1 MDAFKNKDFYFVGF
15 ECWPDY
21 SLYVACFFIMLTFV
35 IIWFYC
41 RDSFRFAFKRRETQ
55 EYVSPVPQKK
65 KMAKEDVQK
74 CLEWLLNT
82 QSELET
88 DPFGICK
95 AAILEASIRQ
105 QNRSTELLRYQDN
118 IKRVMTRHKV
128 SDDDT
133 KEISNSYE
141 SAMAISSKRMSCME
155 VLNGIASLEEHVE
168 NLSHDFDARAVH
180 LVNVGE
186 NNKHTGSKSQS
197 NESLVKTAKNC
208 HIAVRNNWR
217 WIDTMLQCSQVHLRN
232 AAMFHEFFHE
242 VDEVEYWMNTTLSR
256 IHLTFD
262 RSKLSGDRSDVKV
275 IQEEMKDM
283 LLAYL
288 QWQSKVD
295 SLFDRARDIVP
306 IQTRLEKIQEPLPVV
321 SLTDY
326 KTNEIEFNEG
336 ETLTLLDN
344 GKQGK
349 WLVKNS
355 RGQSALV
362 PSVIIL
368 IRGPSGDALEAVIRL
383 RIQLLAMW
391 TTSIKRL
398 GYQMI
403 AFMGLVFRDW
413 TDQEIQMLQCMNDKE
428 RKELLG
434 VLKYIED
441 TLLKNWNGYGGFE
454 ELQEKIL
461 RLRMILEETDGK
473 ATAQDSEMLTQ
484 VVVQIKALKD
494 LLNNYK
500 DFWAYWETYKGIVEL
515 LKAPKFLLVCDKW
528 DELKFVTS
536 AHFVKFWD
544 TTLDVSNEDLTQATS
559 VTLFETPKEPFPTEN
574 RKPVDELLVCQVQP
588 LQQEEGELDALDG
601 YEEEESY
608 QTYEETT
615 VTSTDQVMSSVEE
628 ERSTFVITSVTDPRD
643 DDKELSLQEA
653 IMLGIIDQTTNQYI
667 NPDTG
672 DVCSITAAMND
683 GKIMFE
689 FTSRKKI
696 REEKKSYGI
705 ISIKT
710 TKENRPY
717 TISHVIDPSSEQEMT
732 LPQAISKGII
742 NKTDS
747 TYKTETGELIS
758 IDDAISS
765 GLVKV
770 EYHNG
775 GDHPEAES
783 TTRTYAV
790 HGVLDK
796 KTNQKVSFAD
806 ALSSGILDK
815 ESGEYVDNVTKDR
828 LPVQDAIMK
837 GFIKARIVTDT
848 SKLDIDP
855 ENKMVVEKFASAKNK
870 LRAAKALRGM
880 NNGQS

>member
-1 MDAFKNKDFYFVGF
+1 MKY
-15 ECWPDY
+15 
-21 SLYVACFFIMLTFV
+21 
-35 IIWFYC
+35 
-41 RDSFRFAFKRRETQ
+41 Q
-55 EYVSPVPQKK
+55 K
-65 KMAKEDVQK
+65 KMAKEDIQK

-105 QNRSTELLRYQDN
+105 QNKSTELLRYQDN

-128 SDDDT
+128 SNEDT
-133 KEISNSYE
+133 KEIVNSYE
-141 SAMAISSKRMSCME
+141 SAKAISSKRTSCME
-155 VLNGIASLEEHVE
+155 VLSGIASLEEQIE
-168 NLSHDFDARAVH
+168 NLTSDFDARAMH
-180 LVNVGE
+180 LVNLGE
-186 NNKHTGSKSQS
+186 NNKHTGAKSQS

-208 HIAVRNNWR
+208 HVAVRNNWR

-242 VDEVEYWMNTTLSR
+242 VDEVEYWMNTSLSR

-262 RSKLSGDRSDVKV
+262 RSKLTGDHSDVKV
-275 IQEEMKDM
+275 IQEEMKDV

-306 IQTRLEKIQEPLPVV
+306 VQTRLEKIAKPIPVV

-326 KTNEIEFNEG
+326 KTNEIDFLEG
-336 ETLTLLDN
+336 ETLTLVDN
-344 GKQGK
+344 SKKGN

-355 RGQSALV
+355 KGQSALV
-362 PSVIIL
+362 PSVILL
-368 IRGPSGDALEAVIRL
+368 IRGPSSEALEAVIRL
-383 RIQLLAMW
+383 RIQLLGMW

-413 TDQEIQMLQCMNDKE
+413 TDQEIQMLQCMPEKDK
-428 RKELLG
+428 KDLTG

-461 RLRMILEETDGK
+461 RLNMILEESGDK
-473 ATAQDSEMLTQ
+473 VVAQDSEMLSQ
-484 VVVQIKALKD
+484 VVVQIKSLKD
-494 LLNNYK
+494 LLNDYK

-515 LKAPKFLLVCDKW
+515 LKSPKFLLVCDKW
-528 DELKFVTS
+528 EELKFVTS

-544 TTLDVSNEDLTQATS
+544 TSLDLEKNDLTSSSS
-559 VTLFETPKEPFPTEN
+559 VTLFETPKEPLPSEN
-574 RKPVDELLVCQVQP
+574 RKPLEELLVCQVQP
-588 LQQEEGELDALDG
+588 LQQEMDTVDAL
-601 YEEEESY
+601 EEEESY

-643 DDKELSLQEA
+643 EERELTLQEA
-653 IMLGIIDQTTNQYI
+653 IMLGIIDQTTNSYI

-672 DVCSITAAMND
+672 DTCSITEAMNN
-683 GKIMFE
+683 GNIMFE

-717 TISHVIDPSSEQEMT
+717 TISRVIDPSTEQEMT
-732 LPQAISKGII
+732 LSAAISKGII
-742 NKTDS
+742 NKADS
-747 TYKTETGELIS
+747 TYKTETGDLIS

-770 EYHNG
+770 EYQNG
-775 GDHPEAES
+775 GEHHEAES

-790 HGVLDK
+790 HGVLDQ

-806 ALSSGILDK
+806 ALNLGLLNK
-815 ESGEYVDNVTKDR
+815 ESGEYVNNVTKER

-848 SKLDIDP
+848 SKLDVDP
-855 ENKMVVEKFASAKNK
+855 ENKMVVEKFASARSK
-870 LRAAKALRGM
+870 LQAAKALRGTT
-880 NNGQS
+880 NGHS

>member
-1 MDAFKNKDFYFVGF
+1 MWLRWTVQLYMDPHDRKPLEEVVHCYNWIHLSSIGSIGRTIYQCVIHSNTG
-15 ECWPDY
+15 
-21 SLYVACFFIMLTFV
+21 FFIMLTFV

-41 RDSFRFAFKRRETQ
+41 RDAFRFAFKRRETQ

-306 IQTRLEKIQEPLPVV
+306 IQTRLEKIQEPRPVI

-574 RKPVDELLVCQVQP
+574 RKPVDELLVCQVQ
-588 LQQEEGELDALDG
+588 
-601 YEEEESY
+601 EEESY

-696 REEKKSYGI
+696 REEKKS
-705 ISIKT
+705 
-710 TKENRPY
+710 
-717 TISHVIDPSSEQEMT
+717 HVIDPSSEQEMT

-747 TYKTETGELIS
+747 TYRTETGELIS

>member
-1 MDAFKNKDFYFVGF
+1 
-15 ECWPDY
+15 
-21 SLYVACFFIMLTFV
+21 
-35 IIWFYC
+35 
-41 RDSFRFAFKRRETQ
+41 
-55 EYVSPVPQKK
+55 
-65 KMAKEDVQK
+65 MAKEDVQK

-82 QSELET
+82 QNELET

-105 QNRSTELLRYQDN
+105 QNKSSELLRYQDN
-118 IKRVMTRHKV
+118 IKRVMTRHRV

-141 SAMAISSKRMSCME
+141 SVMAISSKRASCME
-155 VLNGIASLEEHVE
+155 VLGGIASLEEQVE
-168 NLSHDFDARAVH
+168 NLSHDFNERAVH
-180 LVNVGE
+180 LVNLGE

-208 HIAVRNNWR
+208 HVAVRNNWR
-217 WIDTMLQCSQVHLRN
+217 WIDTMLQCTQVHLRN
-232 AAMFHEFFHE
+232 AAMFHEYFHE

-262 RSKLSGDRSDVKV
+262 RSKLSGDHSDVKV

-306 IQTRLEKIQEPLPVV
+306 IQSRLEKLQDSRPVV

-326 KTNEIEFNEG
+326 NTNEIEFLEG

-344 GKQGK
+344 SKKGQ

-362 PSVIIL
+362 PSVIL
-368 IRGPSGDALEAVIRL
+368 LLRGPSSDALEAAIRL
-383 RIQLLAMW
+383 RIQLLGMW

-461 RLRMILEETDGK
+461 RLRMILEESDGK

-484 VVVQIKALKD
+484 VVVQIKSLKD

-544 TTLDVSNEDLTQATS
+544 TSLDLEKDDLTKATS
-559 VTLFETPKEPFPTEN
+559 VTVFETPKEAFPTEN
-574 RKPVDELLVCQVQP
+574 RKPVEELLVCQVQP
-588 LQQEEGELDALDG
+588 LQQEEEGLDTLDG

-615 VTSTDQVMSSVEE
+615 VTSADQVDTSVQE

-643 DDKELSLQEA
+643 DDREWSLQEA
-653 IMLGIIDQTTNQYI
+653 IMLGIIDQTDNTYI

-672 DVCSITAAMND
+672 EVCSITSAMND

-717 TISHVIDPSSEQEMT
+717 TISHVVDPSTDKEMT
-732 LPQAISKGII
+732 VSQAVSKGIL
-742 NKTDS
+742 NKADS

-770 EYHNG
+770 EYQNG

-796 KTNQKVSFAD
+796 RTNQKVSFAD
-806 ALSSGILDK
+806 ALNKGLLDREK
-815 ESGEYVDNVTKDR
+815 GEYVDNVTNER
-828 LPVQDAIMK
+828 LPVLDAIMK

-855 ENKMVVEKFASAKNK
+855 ENKMVVEKFASAKSK
-870 LRAAKALRGM
+870 LNAAKAFRGVT
-880 NNGQS
+880 NGHN

>member
-1 MDAFKNKDFYFVGF
+1 
-15 ECWPDY
+15 
-21 SLYVACFFIMLTFV
+21 
-35 IIWFYC
+35 
-41 RDSFRFAFKRRETQ
+41 
-55 EYVSPVPQKK
+55 
-65 KMAKEDVQK
+65 MAKEDVQK

-82 QSELET
+82 QNELET

-105 QNRSTELLRYQDN
+105 QNKSSELLRYQDN
-118 IKRVMTRHKV
+118 IKRVMTRHRV

-141 SAMAISSKRMSCME
+141 SVMAISSKRASCME
-155 VLNGIASLEEHVE
+155 VLGGIASLEEQVE
-168 NLSHDFDARAVH
+168 NLSHDFDERAVH
-180 LVNVGE
+180 LVNLGE

-208 HIAVRNNWR
+208 HVAVRNNWR
-217 WIDTMLQCSQVHLRN
+217 WIDTMLQCTQVHLRN
-232 AAMFHEFFHE
+232 AAMFHEYFHE

-262 RSKLSGDRSDVKV
+262 RSKLSGDHSDVKV

-306 IQTRLEKIQEPLPVV
+306 IQSRLEKLQDSRPVV

-326 KTNEIEFNEG
+326 NTNEIEFLEG

-344 GKQGK
+344 SKKGQ

-362 PSVIIL
+362 PSVIL
-368 IRGPSGDALEAVIRL
+368 LLRGPSSDALEAAIRL
-383 RIQLLAMW
+383 RIQLLGMW

-461 RLRMILEETDGK
+461 RLRMILEESDGK

-484 VVVQIKALKD
+484 VVVQIKSLKD

-544 TTLDVSNEDLTQATS
+544 TSLDLEKEDLTKATS
-559 VTLFETPKEPFPTEN
+559 VTVFETPKEAFPTEN
-574 RKPVDELLVCQVQP
+574 RKPVEELLVCQVQP
-588 LQQEEGELDALDG
+588 LQQEEEGLDILDG

-615 VTSTDQVMSSVEE
+615 VTSADQVDTSVQE

-643 DDKELSLQEA
+643 DDREWSLQEA
-653 IMLGIIDQTTNQYI
+653 IMLGIIDQTDNTYI

-672 DVCSITAAMND
+672 EVCSITSAMND

-717 TISHVIDPSSEQEMT
+717 TISHVVDPSTDKEMT
-732 LPQAISKGII
+732 VSQAVSKGIL
-742 NKTDS
+742 NKADS

-770 EYHNG
+770 EYQNG

-796 KTNQKVSFAD
+796 RTNQKVSFAD
-806 ALSSGILDK
+806 ALNKGLLDR
-815 ESGEYVDNVTKDR
+815 ERGEYVDNVTNER
-828 LPVQDAIMK
+828 FPVLDAIMK

-855 ENKMVVEKFASAKNK
+855 ENKMVVEKFASAKTK
-870 LRAAKALRGM
+870 LNAAKAFRGVT
-880 NNGQS
+880 NGHN

>member
-1 MDAFKNKDFYFVGF
+1 MDAFKNKDFFFIGF
-15 ECWPDY
+15 ECMPDY
-21 SLYVACFFIMLTFV
+21 TFYVACFFIMLTFV
-35 IIWFYC
+35 ILWFYC
-41 RDSFRFAFKRRETQ
+41 RDAFRFSFKRNDAPK
-55 EYVSPVPQKK
+55 VKKK
-65 KMAKEDVQK
+65 KMAKEDIQK

-82 QSELET
+82 QNELET

-105 QNRSTELLRYQDN
+105 QNKSTELLRYQDN

-128 SDDDT
+128 SNEDT
-133 KEISNSYE
+133 KEIANSYE
-141 SAMAISSKRMSCME
+141 SAKAISSKRSSCME
-155 VLNGIASLEEHVE
+155 VLNGIASLEEQIE
-168 NLSHDFDARAVH
+168 NLTSDFDARAMH
-180 LVNVGE
+180 LVNLGE
-186 NNKHTGSKSQS
+186 NNKHTGAKSQS

-242 VDEVEYWMNTTLSR
+242 VDEVEYWMNTSLTR

-262 RSKLSGDRSDVKV
+262 RSKLTGDHSDVKV
-275 IQEEMKDM
+275 IQDEMKDV

-306 IQTRLEKIQEPLPVV
+306 IQTRLEKIAKPIAVV

-326 KTNEIEFNEG
+326 KTNEIEFLEG
-336 ETLTLLDN
+336 ETLTLIDN
-344 GKQGK
+344 SKKGN
-349 WLVKNS
+349 WLVKNAK
-355 RGQSALV
+355 GQSALV
-362 PSVIIL
+362 PSVILL
-368 IRGPSGDALEAVIRL
+368 IRGPSSEALEAVIRL
-383 RIQLLAMW
+383 RIQLLGIW

-413 TDQEIQMLQCMNDKE
+413 TDQEIQMLQCMPEKDK
-428 RKELLG
+428 KELTD

-461 RLRMILEETDGK
+461 RLNMILEEPNDKTV
-473 ATAQDSEMLTQ
+473 AQDSEMLSQ
-484 VVVQIKALKD
+484 VVVQIKSLKD
-494 LLNNYK
+494 LLNDYK

-515 LKAPKFLLVCDKW
+515 LKSPKFLLVCDKW
-528 DELKFVTS
+528 EELKFVTS

-544 TTLDVSNEDLTQATS
+544 TSLELEKNDLTSSSS
-559 VTLFETPKEPFPTEN
+559 VTLFETPKEPLPSEN
-574 RKPVDELLVCQVQP
+574 RKPLEELLVCQVQP
-588 LQQEEGELDALDG
+588 LQQEMDTVDAL
-601 YEEEESY
+601 EEEESY

-643 DDKELSLQEA
+643 EDKELTLQEA
-653 IMLGIIDQTTNQYI
+653 IMLGIIDQTTNSYI

-672 DVCSITAAMND
+672 DTCSITEAMNN
-683 GKIMFE
+683 GNIMFE

-717 TISHVIDPSSEQEMT
+717 TISRVIDPKTEQEMT
-732 LPQAISKGII
+732 LSAAVSKGII
-742 NKTDS
+742 NKADS
-747 TYKTETGELIS
+747 TYKTETGDLMS

-765 GLVKV
+765 GLVQV
-770 EYHNG
+770 EYQNG
-775 GDHPEAES
+775 GEHHEAES
-783 TTRTYAV
+783 MTRTYAV
-790 HGVLDK
+790 HGVLDQ
-796 KTNQKVSFAD
+796 KTNEKVSFAD
-806 ALSSGILDK
+806 ALNKGLLNK
-815 ESGEYVDNVTKDR
+815 ESGEYVNNVTNER

-848 SKLDIDP
+848 SKLDVDP
-855 ENKMVVEKFASAKNK
+855 ENKMVVEKFASARSK
-870 LRAAKALRGM
+870 LQAAKALRGTT
-880 NNGQS
+880 NGHS

>member
-41 RDSFRFAFKRRETQ
+41 RDAFRYALKRSEKQ
-55 EYVSPVPQKK
+55 PPVSKKK

-82 QSELET
+82 QNELET

-105 QNRSTELLRYQDN
+105 QNKSSELLRYQDN
-118 IKRVMTRHKV
+118 IKRVMTRHRV

-141 SAMAISSKRMSCME
+141 SVMAISSKRASCME
-155 VLNGIASLEEHVE
+155 VLGGIASLEEQVE
-168 NLSHDFDARAVH
+168 NLSHDFNERAVH
-180 LVNVGE
+180 LVNLGE

-208 HIAVRNNWR
+208 HVAVRNNWR
-217 WIDTMLQCSQVHLRN
+217 WIDTMLQCTQVHLRN
-232 AAMFHEFFHE
+232 AAMFHEYFHE

-262 RSKLSGDRSDVKV
+262 RSKLSGDHSDVKV

-306 IQTRLEKIQEPLPVV
+306 IQSRLEKLQDSRPVV

-326 KTNEIEFNEG
+326 NTNEIEFLEG

-344 GKQGK
+344 SKKGQ

-362 PSVIIL
+362 PSVIL
-368 IRGPSGDALEAVIRL
+368 LLRGPSSDALEAAIRL
-383 RIQLLAMW
+383 RIQLLGMW

-461 RLRMILEETDGK
+461 RLRMILEESDGK

-484 VVVQIKALKD
+484 VVVQIKSLKD

-544 TTLDVSNEDLTQATS
+544 TSLDLEKDDLTKATS
-559 VTLFETPKEPFPTEN
+559 VTVFETPKEAFPTEN
-574 RKPVDELLVCQVQP
+574 RKPVEELLVCQVQP
-588 LQQEEGELDALDG
+588 LQQEEEGLDTLDG

-615 VTSTDQVMSSVEE
+615 VTSADQVDTSVQE

-643 DDKELSLQEA
+643 DDREWSLQEA
-653 IMLGIIDQTTNQYI
+653 IMLGIIDQTDNTYI

-672 DVCSITAAMND
+672 EVCSITSAMND

-717 TISHVIDPSSEQEMT
+717 TISHVVDPSTDKEMT
-732 LPQAISKGII
+732 VSQAVSKGIL
-742 NKTDS
+742 NKADS

-770 EYHNG
+770 EYQNG

-796 KTNQKVSFAD
+796 RTNQKVSFAD
-806 ALSSGILDK
+806 ALNKGLLDREK
-815 ESGEYVDNVTKDR
+815 GEYVDNVTNER
-828 LPVQDAIMK
+828 LPVLDAIMK

-855 ENKMVVEKFASAKNK
+855 ENKMVVEKFASAKSK
-870 LRAAKALRGM
+870 LNAAKAFRGVT
-880 NNGQS
+880 NGHN

>member
-1 MDAFKNKDFYFVGF
+1 MWLRWTV
-15 ECWPDY
+15 
-21 SLYVACFFIMLTFV
+21 
-35 IIWFYC
+35 
-41 RDSFRFAFKRRETQ
+41 Q
-55 EYVSPVPQKK
+55 K

-82 QSELET
+82 QNELET

-105 QNRSTELLRYQDN
+105 QNKSSELLRYQDN
-118 IKRVMTRHKV
+118 IKRVMTRHRV

-141 SAMAISSKRMSCME
+141 SVMAISSKRASCME
-155 VLNGIASLEEHVE
+155 VLGGIASLEEQVE
-168 NLSHDFDARAVH
+168 NLSHDFNERAVH
-180 LVNVGE
+180 LVNLGE

-208 HIAVRNNWR
+208 HVAVRNNWR
-217 WIDTMLQCSQVHLRN
+217 WIDTMLQCTQVHLRN
-232 AAMFHEFFHE
+232 AAMFHEYFHE

-262 RSKLSGDRSDVKV
+262 RSKLSGDHSDVKV

-306 IQTRLEKIQEPLPVV
+306 IQSRLEKLQDSRPVV

-326 KTNEIEFNEG
+326 NTNEIEFLEG

-344 GKQGK
+344 SKKGQ

-362 PSVIIL
+362 PSVIL
-368 IRGPSGDALEAVIRL
+368 LLRGPSSDALEAAIRL
-383 RIQLLAMW
+383 RIQLLGMW

-461 RLRMILEETDGK
+461 RLRMILEESDGK

-484 VVVQIKALKD
+484 VVVQIKSLKD

-544 TTLDVSNEDLTQATS
+544 TSLDLEKDDLTKATS
-559 VTLFETPKEPFPTEN
+559 VTVFETPKEAFPTEN
-574 RKPVDELLVCQVQP
+574 RKPVEELLVCQVQP
-588 LQQEEGELDALDG
+588 LQQEEEGLDTLDG

-615 VTSTDQVMSSVEE
+615 VTSADQVDTSVQE

-643 DDKELSLQEA
+643 DDREWSLQEA
-653 IMLGIIDQTTNQYI
+653 IMLGIIDQTDNTYI

-672 DVCSITAAMND
+672 EVCSITSAMND

-717 TISHVIDPSSEQEMT
+717 TISHVVDPSTDKEMT
-732 LPQAISKGII
+732 VSQAVSKGIL
-742 NKTDS
+742 NKADS

-770 EYHNG
+770 EYQNG

-796 KTNQKVSFAD
+796 RTNQKVSFAD
-806 ALSSGILDK
+806 ALNKGLLDREK
-815 ESGEYVDNVTKDR
+815 GEYVDNVTNER
-828 LPVQDAIMK
+828 LPVLDAIMK

-855 ENKMVVEKFASAKNK
+855 ENKMVVEKFASAKSK
-870 LRAAKALRGM
+870 LNAAKAFRGVT
-880 NNGQS
+880 NGHN

>member
-1 MDAFKNKDFYFVGF
+1 MWLRWTV
-15 ECWPDY
+15 
-21 SLYVACFFIMLTFV
+21 
-35 IIWFYC
+35 
-41 RDSFRFAFKRRETQ
+41 Q
-55 EYVSPVPQKK
+55 K
-65 KMAKEDVQK
+65 KMAKEDIQK

-105 QNRSTELLRYQDN
+105 QNKSTELLRYQDN

-128 SDDDT
+128 SNEDT
-133 KEISNSYE
+133 KEIVNSYE
-141 SAMAISSKRMSCME
+141 SAKAISSKRTSCME
-155 VLNGIASLEEHVE
+155 VLSGIASLEEQIE
-168 NLSHDFDARAVH
+168 NLTSDFDARAMH
-180 LVNVGE
+180 LVNLGE
-186 NNKHTGSKSQS
+186 NNKHTGAKSQS

-208 HIAVRNNWR
+208 HVAVRNNWR

-242 VDEVEYWMNTTLSR
+242 VDEVEYWMNTSLSR

-262 RSKLSGDRSDVKV
+262 RSKLTGDHSDVKV
-275 IQEEMKDM
+275 IQEEMKDV

-306 IQTRLEKIQEPLPVV
+306 VQTRLEKIAKPIPVV

-326 KTNEIEFNEG
+326 KTNEIDFLEG
-336 ETLTLLDN
+336 ETLTLVDN
-344 GKQGK
+344 SKKGN

-355 RGQSALV
+355 KGQSALV
-362 PSVIIL
+362 PSVILL
-368 IRGPSGDALEAVIRL
+368 IRGPSSEALEAVIRL
-383 RIQLLAMW
+383 RIQLLGMW

-413 TDQEIQMLQCMNDKE
+413 TDQEIQMLQCMPEKDK
-428 RKELLG
+428 KDLTG

-461 RLRMILEETDGK
+461 RLNMILEESGDK
-473 ATAQDSEMLTQ
+473 VVAQDSEMLSQ
-484 VVVQIKALKD
+484 VVVQIKSLKD
-494 LLNNYK
+494 LLNDYK

-515 LKAPKFLLVCDKW
+515 LKSPKFLLVCDKW
-528 DELKFVTS
+528 EELKFVTS

-544 TTLDVSNEDLTQATS
+544 TSLDLEKNDLTSSSS
-559 VTLFETPKEPFPTEN
+559 VTLFETPKEPLPSEN
-574 RKPVDELLVCQVQP
+574 RKPLEELLVCQVQP
-588 LQQEEGELDALDG
+588 LQQEMDTVDAL
-601 YEEEESY
+601 EEEESY

-643 DDKELSLQEA
+643 EERELTLQEA
-653 IMLGIIDQTTNQYI
+653 IMLGIIDQTTNSYI

-672 DVCSITAAMND
+672 DTCSITEAMNN
-683 GKIMFE
+683 GNIMFE

-717 TISHVIDPSSEQEMT
+717 TISRVIDPSTEQEMT
-732 LPQAISKGII
+732 LSAAISKGII
-742 NKTDS
+742 NKADS
-747 TYKTETGELIS
+747 TYKTETGDLIS

-770 EYHNG
+770 EYQNG
-775 GDHPEAES
+775 GEHHEAES

-790 HGVLDK
+790 HGVLDQ

-806 ALSSGILDK
+806 ALNLGLLNK
-815 ESGEYVDNVTKDR
+815 ESGEYVNNVTKER

-848 SKLDIDP
+848 SKLDVDP
-855 ENKMVVEKFASAKNK
+855 ENKMVVEKFASARSK
-870 LRAAKALRGM
+870 LQAAKALRGTT
-880 NNGQS
+880 NGHS

>member
-1 MDAFKNKDFYFVGF
+1 MWLRWTV
-15 ECWPDY
+15 
-21 SLYVACFFIMLTFV
+21 
-35 IIWFYC
+35 
-41 RDSFRFAFKRRETQ
+41 Q
-55 EYVSPVPQKK
+55 K

-74 CLEWLLNT
+74 CLQWLLNA

-95 AAILEASIRQ
+95 TAILEASIRQ
-105 QNRSTELLRYQDN
+105 QNRSTELLQYQDN
-118 IKRVMTRHKV
+118 IKKVMARHAV
-128 SDDDT
+128 SDVDT

-141 SAMAISSKRMSCME
+141 SAMAISSKRTSCME
-155 VLNGIASLEEHVE
+155 VLSGIASLEEGIE
-168 NLSHDFDARAVH
+168 NLACDFDARAVH
-180 LVNVGE
+180 LVNLGK
-186 NNKHTGSKSQS
+186 NSKDTGSKSQS
-197 NESLVKTAKNC
+197 NESLVTTAKNC

-217 WIDTMLQCSQVHLRN
+217 WVDTMLQCSQVHLRN

-262 RSKLSGDRSDVKV
+262 RSKLSGDHSDVKV

-306 IQTRLEKIQEPLPVV
+306 IQMRLEKIEQPRPVV
-321 SLTDY
+321 SLADY
-326 KTNEIEFNEG
+326 KTNEIEFSEG
-336 ETLTLLDN
+336 DTLTLLDN
-344 GKQGK
+344 SKKGS
-349 WLVKNS
+349 WHVKNS
-355 RGQSALV
+355 QGQSAWV
-362 PSVIIL
+362 PAVIIL
-368 IRGPSGDALEAVIRL
+368 LRGPSSEALEAAIRL
-383 RIQLLAMW
+383 RIQLLTMW

-413 TDQEIQMLQCMNDKE
+413 TDQEIQMLQCMSDEEK
-428 RKELLG
+428 KQLLN
-434 VLKYIED
+434 VLQYIEE

-461 RLRMILEETDGK
+461 RLRMILEESDGK
-473 ATAQDSEMLTQ
+473 VITEDPEALTQ
-484 VVVQIKALKD
+484 VVVQIKSLRD

-544 TTLDVSNEDLTQATS
+544 TTLDLGKEDLTQATS
-559 VTLFETPKEPFPTEN
+559 VTVFETPKEPFPSEN
-574 RKPVDELLVCQVQP
+574 RKPMEELLVCQVQP
-588 LQQEEGELDALDG
+588 LQQETDSVDTIDAI
-601 YEEEESY
+601 EEEESY

-643 DDKELSLQEA
+643 DERELSLQEA
-653 IMLGIIDQTTNQYI
+653 IMLGIIDQTTNTYI

-672 DVCSITAAMND
+672 DTCSITEAMNN
-683 GKIMFE
+683 GNIMFE

-717 TISHVIDPSSEQEMT
+717 TINCVINPTTELEMS
-732 LPQAISKGII
+732 LAQATTEGII

-747 TYKTETGELIS
+747 TYRTETGDLIS

-775 GDHPEAES
+775 GEHHEAES

-790 HGVLDK
+790 HGVLDQRTK
-796 KTNQKVSFAD
+796 QKVSFAD
-806 ALSSGILDK
+806 AISKGLLDK
-815 ESGEYVDNVTKDR
+815 ESGEYVNNVTNER
-828 LPVQDAIMK
+828 FPVQDAIIK
-837 GFIKARIVTDT
+837 GFIKARVVTDT
-848 SKLDIDP
+848 SKLDVDP
-855 ENKMVVEKFASAKNK
+855 ENKMVVEKFASIRSK
-870 LRAAKALRGM
+870 LQAAKAFHGVA
-880 NNGQS
+880 NGHS

>member
-1 MDAFKNKDFYFVGF
+1 MGYNIG
-15 ECWPDY
+15 
-21 SLYVACFFIMLTFV
+21 
-35 IIWFYC
+35 
-41 RDSFRFAFKRRETQ
+41 R
-55 EYVSPVPQKK
+55 
-65 KMAKEDVQK
+65 
-74 CLEWLLNT
+74 
-82 QSELET
+82 
-88 DPFGICK
+88 
-95 AAILEASIRQ
+95 
-105 QNRSTELLRYQDN
+105 
-118 IKRVMTRHKV
+118 IKRGSYSGDI
-128 SDDDT
+128 SDTVWDT
-133 KEISNSYE
+133 KRTIPDWKQKTGGWTSGLP
-141 SAMAISSKRMSCME
+141 SS
-155 VLNGIASLEEHVE
+155 G
-168 NLSHDFDARAVH
+168 
-180 LVNVGE
+180 
-186 NNKHTGSKSQS
+186 
-197 NESLVKTAKNC
+197 
-208 HIAVRNNWR
+208 
-217 WIDTMLQCSQVHLRN
+217 N
-232 AAMFHEFFHE
+232 AYF
-242 VDEVEYWMNTTLSR
+242 
-256 IHLTFD
+256 
-262 RSKLSGDRSDVKV
+262 
-275 IQEEMKDM
+275 
-283 LLAYL
+283 
-288 QWQSKVD
+288 
-295 SLFDRARDIVP
+295 
-306 IQTRLEKIQEPLPVV
+306 LP
-321 SLTDY
+321 
-326 KTNEIEFNEG
+326 
-336 ETLTLLDN
+336 
-344 GKQGK
+344 
-349 WLVKNS
+349 
-355 RGQSALV
+355 
-362 PSVIIL
+362 
-368 IRGPSGDALEAVIRL
+368 
-383 RIQLLAMW
+383 
-391 TTSIKRL
+391 
-398 GYQMI
+398 
-403 AFMGLVFRDW
+403 
-413 TDQEIQMLQCMNDKE
+413 
-428 RKELLG
+428 
-434 VLKYIED
+434 LKY
-441 TLLKNWNGYGGFE
+441 TLY
-454 ELQEKIL
+454 
-461 RLRMILEETDGK
+461 
-473 ATAQDSEMLTQ
+473 
-484 VVVQIKALKD
+484 
-494 LLNNYK
+494 LNV
-500 DFWAYWETYKGIVEL
+500 F
-515 LKAPKFLLVCDKW
+515 VCLSDANI
-528 DELKFVTS
+528 FCS
-536 AHFVKFWD
+536 F
-544 TTLDVSNEDLTQATS
+544 
-559 VTLFETPKEPFPTEN
+559 
-574 RKPVDELLVCQVQP
+574 QP

-653 IMLGIIDQTTNQYI
+653 IILGIIDQTTNQYI

-747 TYKTETGELIS
+747 TYRTETGELIS